1 MKSKTALNMLLS
13 LLLIS
18 MMSVGFYAYSEGLT
32 STGNITTAS
41 SGPFPTNRPVLF
53 AYPYVIEQDVGV
65 DFTVSVKIFNLTD
78 TTYTDS
84 QNKVYPLGNL
94 YGVGMNFTWDP
105 NVLEYVSHT
114 VKIPYEDWA
123 PDGVL
128 YYPTTVWEDNL
139 NLDAGWYKMAYSSQ
153 SPAPVFNNP
162 GQNNTVFEFTFRAKH
177 QGSCDLRLTQVALPG
192 KNVGDRVYHEGY
204 AAATG
209 RSAVFTSPGLPVA
222 KFSVWP
228 PDLRA
233 RVNESVMFDASG
245 SYDTDG
251 TITDYMWN
259 FGDGVNGTGQIINHT
274 YTSTGTCKVI
284 LKVRDNEGLESLPVE
299 KILIIEGGVHPVA
312 NFTYW
317 PSDPRENQVV
327 TFDASSSYDPD
338 GFNISLTWN
347 FGDGAT
353 GTGIM
358 TYHTYQT
365 TDTYLVTLIVTDFE
379 GLTDAITHAVTVRP
393 GIHDVAILSVAAYPT
408 NITSEQTVWIDVL
421 VANEGTAY
429 ETFNV
434 TVYCDDTLIGKTVC
448 WRNPGESYW
457 IGFAWVTAGVAEGVY
472 TVRAEASIVPGETD
486 LADNVYVDGNVTV
499 MPAIHD
505 VAILSVAA
513 YPTSIMS
520 GQTVWIDVLVANEG
534 TAYEIFDVT
543 VYRDDTPMWKSMRWM
558 SPGESYW
565 IGFAWV
571 TAGVAEG
578 VYTVRAE
585 ASIVPG
591 ETDLADNVYVD
602 GNVTVI
608 LPKISLS
615 PASGPVGT
623 KVKVEGHWFPS
634 NAGGYLTFDDQLIG
648 LVFVDRNGNLSAEF
662 NVPLSEAGSH
672 VVKVVLSYYSSALT
686 DAKAT
691 FTVSQ
696 VAPLDVNIDVG
707 DIYFKG
713 ETVEFYLQTVFNGEA
728 VDATSINPTLYLPD
742 GRTQTL
748 TWQRTAKGL
757 YKIRYATNGK
767 GSKTGTYN
775 LVVEAG
781 YTTETVDAHGTSIKA
796 FLVKSTW
803 EREMPRVAAFSIA
816 SLGLVSAML
825 VIWRRERN
833 RLL

>member
-1 MKSKTALNMLLS
+1 
-13 LLLIS
+13 
-18 MMSVGFYAYSEGLT
+18 
-32 STGNITTAS
+32 
-41 SGPFPTNRPVLF
+41 
-53 AYPYVIEQDVGV
+53 
-65 DFTVSVKIFNLTD
+65 
-78 TTYTDS
+78 
-84 QNKVYPLGNL
+84 
-94 YGVGMNFTWDP
+94 
-105 NVLEYVSHT
+105 
-114 VKIPYEDWA
+114 
-123 PDGVL
+123 
-128 YYPTTVWEDNL
+128 VW
-139 NLDAGWYKMAYSSQ
+139 
-153 SPAPVFNNP
+153 
-162 GQNNTVFEFTFRAKH
+162 T
-177 QGSCDLRLTQVALPG
+177 
-192 KNVGDRVYHEGY
+192 
-204 AAATG
+204 
-209 RSAVFTSPGLPVA
+209 
-222 KFSVWP
+222 
-228 PDLRA
+228 
-233 RVNESVMFDASG
+233 
-245 SYDTDG
+245 
-251 TITDYMWN
+251 
-259 FGDGVNGTGQIINHT
+259 
-274 YTSTGTCKVI
+274 
-284 LKVRDNEGLESLPVE
+284 
-299 KILIIEGGVHPVA
+299 
-312 NFTYW
+312 
-317 PSDPRENQVV
+317 
-327 TFDASSSYDPD
+327 
-338 GFNISLTWN
+338 
-347 FGDGAT
+347 
-353 GTGIM
+353 
-358 TYHTYQT
+358 
-365 TDTYLVTLIVTDFE
+365 
-379 GLTDAITHAVTVRP
+379 
-393 GIHDVAILSVAAYPT
+393 
-408 NITSEQTVWIDVL
+408 DVL

-434 TVYCDDTLIGKTVC
+434 TVYCDDTLIGKAVC
-448 WRNPGESYW
+448 WRN
-457 IGFAWVTAGVAEGVY
+457 
-472 TVRAEASIVPGETD
+472 
-486 LADNVYVDGNVTV
+486 
-499 MPAIHD
+499 
-505 VAILSVAA
+505 
-513 YPTSIMS
+513 
-520 GQTVWIDVLVANEG
+520 
-534 TAYEIFDVT
+534 
-543 VYRDDTPMWKSMRWM
+543 
-558 SPGESYW
+558 PGESYW